1 MITQSVQ
8 GDILQRHMQFS
19 VKSRRVRYIEGTGI
33 VKLHIIRSVWG
44 TTKPFASEKVVFQLS
59 LQEKEFT
66 SCIEKEKT
74 RSGLSGQKKR
84 VR

>member
-8 GDILQRHMQFS
+8 GDILQRHMQLS
-19 VKSRRVRYIEGTGI
+19 VRSRRVRYIEGTGI
-33 VKLHIIRSVWG
+33 VKLHIIRSAWG
-44 TTKPFASEKVVFQLS
+44 TTKPFASERVLS

-74 RSGLSGQKKR
+74 KSGLSGQKKS